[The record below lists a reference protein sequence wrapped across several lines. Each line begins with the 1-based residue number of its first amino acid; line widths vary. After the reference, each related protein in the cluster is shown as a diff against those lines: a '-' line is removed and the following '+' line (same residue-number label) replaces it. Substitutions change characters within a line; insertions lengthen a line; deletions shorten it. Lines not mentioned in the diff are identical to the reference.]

1 MILPESD
8 VYIKDLVVK
17 YTPLVKTS
25 GDLISF
31 AMNNSRIVEE
41 IHLTNQP
48 TILCFHYVQ
57 FFNPISKQ
65 KNNKK
70 IIFMCNYCS
79 KVKESESHL
88 DCITTRL

>member
-1 MILPESD
+1 MILPEND
-8 VYIKDLVVK
+8 VYIKDLMVK

-31 AMNNSRIVEE
+31 AMSNSRIAEE
-41 IHLTNQP
+41 IHVTNQP

-70 IIFMCNYCS
+70 LIFTLNYCS
-79 KVKESESHL
+79 KVKGSQVTS
-88 DCITTRL
+88 